1 MKYTVLT
8 TLHDGKHHVPG
19 DVVDIED
26 KKEAKRLTDLGV
38 IAPAIATQAP
48 ANTGNN
54 KNQNAEAVEE
64 LMQIEGVTQEIA
76 IALIDAGYAC
86 IADIQKAKADDV
98 VALNIK
104 NVGKKTAEKLIAFA
118 NDNFE
123 VVE

>member
-38 IAPAIATQAP
+38 IAPAIAAQAP

-54 KNQNAEAVEE
+54 NPNAEAVEE